1 MASMNPGKE
10 TIRRCTAQIN
20 STLASNVDLVWFA
33 NCLFANSFITEIQ
46 QSSVHNTGVNNYS
59 KASKLMES
67 VMSQISITPS
77 KYDEFLGILEGE
89 PALEGLVVLLNNTY
103 GKD

>member
-1 MASMNPGKE
+1 
-10 TIRRCTAQIN
+10 
-20 STLASNVDLVWFA
+20 
-33 NCLFANSFITEIQ
+33 
-46 QSSVHNTGVNNYS
+46 
-59 KASKLMES
+59 
-67 VMSQISITPS
+67 MSQISITPS